1 MLVSVFGLEDFG
13 LCGKGFL
20 CWLVSWDGLCG
31 KEILCWLV
39 SGDELS
45 GGLVG
50 ELGVLGLEIEVSPI
64 LTGVKRIK

>member
-20 CWLVSWDGLCG
+20 CWFVSWDGLCG

-50 ELGVLGLEIEVSPI
+50 ELGGLGL
-64 LTGVKRIK
+64 